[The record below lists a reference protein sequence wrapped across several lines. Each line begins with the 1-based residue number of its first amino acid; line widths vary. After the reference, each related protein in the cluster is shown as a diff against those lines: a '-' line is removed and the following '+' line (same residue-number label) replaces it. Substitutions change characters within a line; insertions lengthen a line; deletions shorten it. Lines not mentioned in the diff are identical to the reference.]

1 MLFLGLNLLS
11 FLFISWQPKSDRSSL
26 LNLSAMPWMI
36 FLPETLTLGLGQTKD
51 VQDGRSDVG
60 KSSRLVGDL
69 KRTLVTSDDEG
80 DVVCTI

>member
-1 MLFLGLNLLS
+1 
-11 FLFISWQPKSDRSSL
+11 
-26 LNLSAMPWMI
+26 MPWMI